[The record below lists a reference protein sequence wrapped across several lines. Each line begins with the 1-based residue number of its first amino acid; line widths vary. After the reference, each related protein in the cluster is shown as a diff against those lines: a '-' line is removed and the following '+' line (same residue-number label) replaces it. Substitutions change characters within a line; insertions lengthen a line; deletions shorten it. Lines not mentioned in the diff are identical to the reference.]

1 VKTIFLY
8 LILLFGFV
16 SVGSGVLLV
25 HAAHKYR
32 SRNARGSLGFAIGLG
47 AFFVVLG
54 LLALIAFAVPS
65 ARGPA
70 TWAIAA
76 LLIARSAVFFVAKR
90 VMKRRE
96 RAAPGDL

>member
-1 VKTIFLY
+1 VRTIFLY

-25 HAAHKYR
+25 HAAHEYR
-32 SRNARGSLGFAIGLG
+32 SRNTRGSLVFTIGLG

-54 LLALIAFAVPS
+54 LLAPIAFAVPS
-65 ARGPA
+65 AREPA
-70 TWAIAA
+70 MWAIAA
-76 LLIARSAVFFVAKR
+76 LLIARSGVFLVAKR
-90 VMKRRE
+90 VMKHRE